1 MASELRVNTLKDSA
15 GNNSIGMSY
24 VAEGSAKVWIQFTMG
39 TPTIQSSFNISSMT
53 DTGTGDAAAN
63 ITNAFDSATG
73 YSLTG
78 GGNHH
83 TLGND
88 VVDNDSASVISYR
101 QFNNSSAVADGTG
114 TNSSMTAHGD
124 LA

>member
-1 MASELRVNTLKDSA
+1 MSTLKADTIQNTSGGA
-15 GNNSIGMSY
+15 ATLTNQH
-24 VAEGSAKVWIQFTMG
+24 AAKVWIQFAMG

-78 GGNHH
+78 GGNHY

-88 VVDNDSASVISYR
+88 VVDNDSCLLYTSDA
-101 QFNNSSAVADGTG
+101 ADE
-114 TNSSMTAHGD
+114 
-124 LA
+124 

>member
-1 MASELRVNTLKDSA
+1 MSTLKADT
-15 GNNSIGMSY
+15 I
-24 VAEGSAKVWIQFTMG
+24 VASDGTSPATLTKQHAAKVWIQFAMG

-63 ITNAFDSATG
+63 ITNAFGSATG

-78 GGNHH
+78 GGNHY

-101 QFNNSSAVADGTG
+101 QFDNSAAAADGGG
-114 TNSSMTAHGD
+114 TNCSMTAHGD